1 MTEPFTTTSRTVLT
15 GAYGFLGW
23 HTRAALQEKAEDVS
37 VVPVG
42 ERFDPA
48 QAREAVNGSNRAIHI
63 AGVNRASADEI
74 EEGNLLFAQ
83 QLADT
88 LLTVDHPPSVVV
100 YANSSQA
107 GNGSVYG
114 ESKIQAA
121 RILEKAAREIGAEFR
136 DIRLPN
142 LFGEH
147 GRPFYNAVTST
158 FCQILV
164 DGGEPT
170 VENDK
175 ELTLLHAQDAVD
187 LLIGNVV
194 HGEQSNLEQHET
206 VSGLLE
212 RLKAMN
218 DVYATGEI
226 PDISTKFQRDLFNTY
241 RSYKLEARPSVELVK
256 HADPRGSFTEIIR
269 THGGTGQSSFSTTV
283 PGVLRGGHYHR
294 RKVERFLVLAGEARI
309 SMRRLFSDQT
319 FHFDVNGNEPIAID
333 MPTMWAH
340 SIENTGSELLVTH
353 FWTDDLFD
361 PTKPDTI
368 MEVV

>member
-1 MTEPFTTTSRTVLT
+1 MTDIPTTTSKTVLT
-15 GAYGFLGW
+15 GANGFLGW
-23 HTRAALQEKAEDVS
+23 HTRAALQEKSEDVS
-37 VVPVG
+37 TVPVG
-42 ERFDPA
+42 ERFDFP
-48 QAREAVNGSNRAIHI
+48 QAREAVNGADRAIHI
-63 AGVNRASADEI
+63 AGVNRASDKQI
-74 EEGNLLFAQ
+74 EDGNLLFAQ

-88 LLTVDHPPSVVV
+88 LLTVDKPPAVVV
-100 YANSSQA
+100 YANSTQA

-114 ESKIQAA
+114 ESKIHAA
-121 RILEKAAREIGAEFR
+121 EILAKAAQEIGAEFC

-170 VENDK
+170 VDNDK

-187 LLIGNVV
+187 LLIGNVAPN
-194 HGEQSNLEQHET
+194 EQANLEQHET
-206 VSGLLE
+206 VSGLLA
-212 RLKAMN
+212 RLKVMN
-218 DVYATGEI
+218 EVYATGEI

-241 RSYKLEARPSVELVK
+241 RSYKIEARPSVELVK

-309 SMRRLFSDQT
+309 SMRRLFSDKT
-319 FHFDVNGNEPIAID
+319 IHFDVNGNEPIAID

-353 FWTDDLFD
+353 FWTDDHFN
-361 PTKPDTI
+361 PTNPDTI
-368 MEVV
+368 MEAV

>member
-1 MTEPFTTTSRTVLT
+1 MTDSSITTSRTVLT
-15 GAYGFLGW
+15 GANGFLGW

-37 VVPVG
+37 AIPVG
-42 ERFDPA
+42 ERFDLS
-48 QAREAVNGSNRAIHI
+48 QARHAVNGADRAIHI
-63 AGVNRASADEI
+63 AGVNRASSNEI
-74 EEGNLLFAQ
+74 GDGNLLFAQ
-83 QLADT
+83 QLAET
-88 LLTVDHPPSVVV
+88 LITADRPPSIVVF
-100 YANSSQA
+100 ANSTQA

-114 ESKIQAA
+114 ESKIRAA
-121 RILEKAAREIGAEFR
+121 EILAKAAQQIGAEFR

-170 VENDK
+170 VDNDK
-175 ELTLLHAQDAVD
+175 ELTLLHAQDAAD
-187 LLIGNVV
+187 LLIGNVAPD
-194 HGEQSNLEQHET
+194 EQMNLEQQET
-206 VSGLLE
+206 VSGLLS
-212 RLKAMN
+212 RLKVMN
-218 DVYATGEI
+218 EVYAAGEI
-226 PDISTKFQRDLFNTY
+226 ADISTKFQRDLFNTY
-241 RSYKLEARPSVELVK
+241 RSYKIDARPSLELVK

-309 SMRRLFSDQT
+309 SMRKLFT
-319 FHFDVNGNEPIAID
+319 NKTIHFDVNGNEPIAID
-333 MPTMWAH
+333 MPTMWTH

-353 FWTDDLFD
+353 FWTDDHFN
-361 PTKPDTI
+361 PTNPDTI
-368 MEVV
+368 MEDV

>member
-1 MTEPFTTTSRTVLT
+1 MTDTSTTTSRTVLT
-15 GAYGFLGW
+15 GAHGFLGW
-23 HTRAALQEKAEDVS
+23 HTRAALQEKAEVVS
-37 VVPVG
+37 AVPVG
-42 ERFDPA
+42 EQFDLPQA
-48 QAREAVNGSNRAIHI
+48 QEAVNGVDRAIHI
-63 AGVNRASADEI
+63 AGVNRASNKKI
-74 EEGNLLFAQ
+74 EAGNLLFAQ

-88 LLTVDHPPSVVV
+88 LLTVDEPPAVVV
-100 YANSSQA
+100 YANSTQA

-121 RILEKAAREIGAEFR
+121 AILEKVAQEIGAEFH

-158 FCQILV
+158 FCQILA

-170 VENDK
+170 VDKDK
-175 ELTLLHAQDAVD
+175 ELTLLHAQSAVD
-187 LLIGNVV
+187 LLIGNV
-194 HGEQSNLEQHET
+194 GLDKQASLEQHET
-206 VSGLLE
+206 VSGLLA
-212 RLKAMN
+212 RLKGIN

-241 RSYKLEARPSVELVK
+241 RSYKVEARPSLNLVK
-256 HADPRGSFTEIIR
+256 HADSRGSFTEIIR
-269 THGGTGQSSFSTTV
+269 THGGTGQSSFSTTA

-294 RKVERFLVLAGEARI
+294 RKAERFLVLTGEARI
-309 SMRRLFSDQT
+309 SVRKLFSDKT
-319 FHFDVNGNEPIAID
+319 IHFDVNGNEPIAID

-340 SIENTGSELLVTH
+340 SIENTGSEMLLTH

-361 PTKPDTI
+361 PINPDTI
-368 MEVV
+368 TEAV